1 MKGASMLENLHVK
14 NLALIEEEDITFL
27 DGLHILSGETGAG
40 KSIILGALGLA
51 LGGKVSKDMLR
62 DPGKEALVE
71 AVFRITRDSQ
81 RKQLAELDIE
91 PYDDEVILS
100 RKITESRS
108 VAKINGEMVP
118 AIKMK
123 EVGDI
128 FLDIH
133 GQNDHQSL
141 LHKKKHLEMLDEYAK
156 NEVGPLKERMQTA
169 YKTYAAKQQ
178 EWKEANQLDGDR
190 EREISFLEYEIKEI
204 TEANLE
210 IGEDARF
217 ENQYRRLSNSKR
229 IMEALSEALS
239 EAYQQTSGSDGAS
252 EQVGRAVQRLHQIL
266 SYDEALEPMFESLND
281 IDSLL
286 SDFNRDLSQYMA
298 EAEFD
303 EEMFAQ
309 IDGRLNEINRL
320 KDKYGATIEDIL
332 AAKQEKEDR
341 LEKLMHHEAYLAKLT
356 QALNDAKK
364 EAEDAA
370 FALSGMRKR
379 YAKEL
384 SGKVE
389 EALMDLNFLDVHF
402 SMEFLQTDH
411 IGADGYDD
419 AQFMIRT
426 NPGEPIRPLKD
437 IASGGEM
444 SRIMLAIKTVLAEH
458 DDIDTLI
465 FDEIDAGIS
474 GRTAQA
480 VSEKLHLVAKEHQVI
495 CITHLPQIAAMADH
509 HYLIQKDVV
518 GNETISSIEALSYH
532 DSIKELARMLGGTTI
547 TQTVLD
553 NAKEMK
559 DLAQGKKDV

>member
-229 IMEALSEALS
+229 IMEALSEA
-239 EAYQQTSGSDGAS
+239 YQQTSGSDGAS

-298 EAEFD
+298 ETEFD

-389 EALMDLNFLDVHF
+389 ETLMDLNFLDVHF

>member
-141 LHKKKHLEMLDEYAK
+141 LHKKRHLEMLDEYAK
-156 NEVGPLKERMQTA
+156 NEVGPLKERMQTT

-229 IMEALSEALS
+229 IMEALS

-332 AAKQEKEDR
+332 ATKQEKEDR

>member
-1 MKGASMLENLHVK
+1 MLENLHVK

-169 YKTYAAKQQ
+169 YKTYATKQQ

-229 IMEALSEALS
+229 IMEALS

-298 EAEFD
+298 ETEFD

-437 IASGGEM
+437 VASGGEM

>member
-1 MKGASMLENLHVK
+1 MLENLHVK

-62 DPGKEALVE
+62 DPGKEALIE

-229 IMEALSEALS
+229 IMEALSEA
-239 EAYQQTSGSDGAS
+239 YQQTSGSDGAS

-332 AAKQEKEDR
+332 ATKQEKEDR

-437 IASGGEM
+437 VASGGEM

>member
-71 AVFRITRDSQ
+71 AVFRITWDSQ

-91 PYDDEVILS
+91 PYDDEIILS

-229 IMEALSEALS
+229 IMEALSEA
-239 EAYQQTSGSDGAS
+239 YQQTSGSDGAS

-332 AAKQEKEDR
+332 ATKQEKEDR

-411 IGADGYDD
+411 IGGYDD

>member
-229 IMEALSEALS
+229 IMEALSEA
-239 EAYQQTSGSDGAS
+239 YQQTSGSDGAS

-320 KDKYGATIEDIL
+320 KDKYGATIGDIL

>member
-1 MKGASMLENLHVK
+1 MLENLHVK

-156 NEVGPLKERMQTA
+156 NEVGPFKERMQTA

-229 IMEALSEALS
+229 IMEALSEA
-239 EAYQQTSGSDGAS
+239 YQQTSGSDGAS

-286 SDFNRDLSQYMA
+286 ADFNRDLSQYMA

-356 QALNDAKK
+356 QTLNDAKK

>member
-1 MKGASMLENLHVK
+1 MLENLHVK

-229 IMEALSEALS
+229 IMEALSEA
-239 EAYQQTSGSDGAS
+239 YQQTSGSDGAS

-341 LEKLMHHEAYLAKLT
+341 LEKLMHHEVYLAKLT

>member
-1 MKGASMLENLHVK
+1 MLENLHVK

-128 FLDIH
+128 FLDIY

-229 IMEALSEALS
+229 IMEALS

>member
-91 PYDDEVILS
+91 PYDDEIILS

-108 VAKINGEMVP
+108 VAKINGEIVP

-229 IMEALSEALS
+229 IMEALSEA
-239 EAYQQTSGSDGAS
+239 YQQTSGSDGAS

-332 AAKQEKEDR
+332 ATKQEKEDR

>member
-1 MKGASMLENLHVK
+1 MLENLHVK

-118 AIKMK
+118 ANKMK

-204 TEANLE
+204 TEVNLE

-229 IMEALSEALS
+229 IMEALS

>member
-1 MKGASMLENLHVK
+1 MLENLHVK

-51 LGGKVSKDMLR
+51 LGGKVSKEMLR
-62 DPGKEALVE
+62 DGDKEALVE
-71 AVFRITRDSQ
+71 AVFRVTRESQ
-81 RKQLAELDIE
+81 RKQLAALDVE
-91 PYDDEVILS
+91 PYDDQIILS

-118 AIKMK
+118 AVKMK
-123 EVGDI
+123 QVGDI

-156 NEVGPLKERMQTA
+156 SEVQPLKERMHTA
-169 YKTYAAKQQ
+169 YKKYAQKQQ
-178 EWKEANQLDGDR
+178 EWQDADRVDGDR
-190 EREISFLEYEIKEI
+190 EREISFLEYEIHEI
-204 TEANLE
+204 AEANLQV
-210 IGEDARF
+210 GEDERF
-217 ENQYRRLSNSKR
+217 ESQYRRLSNSKR
-229 IMEALSEALS
+229 IMEALGEA
-239 EAYQQTSGSDGAS
+239 QQMSAGADGAS
-252 EQVGRAVQRLHQIL
+252 DQIGRAIQRLHQVVV
-266 SYDEALEPMFESLND
+266 YDEALSPMLDSLSD

-286 SDFNRDLSQYMA
+286 SDFNRDLSQYMS

-303 EEMFAQ
+303 EELFAQ

-320 KDKYGATIEDIL
+320 KDKYGSTIEQIL
-332 AAKQEKEDR
+332 AAKEEKEER
-341 LEKLMHHEAYLAKLT
+341 LQKLQHYEAYLAKLSEECK
-356 QALNDAKK
+356 QAKK

-370 FALSGMRKR
+370 FALSSMRQR

-384 SGKVE
+384 SKKVE
-389 EALMDLNFLDVHF
+389 DALLDLNFLDVHF
-402 SMEFLQTDH
+402 SMEFLQAEK
-411 IGADGYDD
+411 IGMDGYDD

-559 DLAQGKKDV
+559 ELAQQKKDV

>member
-1 MKGASMLENLHVK
+1 MLENVHVK

-51 LGGKVSKDMLR
+51 LGGKVSKEMLR
-62 DPGKEALVE
+62 DGDKEALVE
-71 AVFRITRDSQ
+71 AVFRVTRESQ
-81 RKQLAELDIE
+81 RKQLAALDVE
-91 PYDDEVILS
+91 PYDDQIILS

-118 AIKMK
+118 AVKMK
-123 EVGDI
+123 QVGDI

-156 NEVGPLKERMQTA
+156 SEVQPLKERMHTA
-169 YKTYAAKQQ
+169 YKKYAQKQQ
-178 EWKEANQLDGDR
+178 EWQDADRMDGDR
-190 EREISFLEYEIKEI
+190 EREISFLEYEIHEI
-204 TEANLE
+204 ADANLQV
-210 IGEDARF
+210 GEDERF
-217 ENQYRRLSNSKR
+217 ESQYRRLSNSKR
-229 IMEALSEALS
+229 IMEALGEA
-239 EAYQQTSGSDGAS
+239 QQMSAGADGAS
-252 EQVGRAVQRLHQIL
+252 DQIGRAIQRLHQVVV
-266 SYDEALEPMFESLND
+266 YDEALSPMLDSLSD

-286 SDFNRDLSQYMA
+286 SDFNRDLSQYMS

-303 EEMFAQ
+303 EELFAQ

-320 KDKYGATIEDIL
+320 KDKYGSTIEQIL
-332 AAKQEKEDR
+332 AAKEEKEER
-341 LEKLMHHEAYLAKLT
+341 LQKLQHYEAYLAKLSEECK
-356 QALNDAKK
+356 QAKK

-370 FALSGMRKR
+370 FALSSMRQH

-384 SGKVE
+384 SKKVE
-389 EALMDLNFLDVHF
+389 DALLDLNFLDVHF
-402 SMEFLQTDH
+402 SMEFLQAEK
-411 IGADGYDD
+411 IGMDGYDD

-480 VSEKLHLVAKEHQVI
+480 VSEKLHLVAKKHQVI

-509 HYLIQKDVV
+509 HYLIQKDVI

-559 DLAQGKKDV
+559 ELAQQKKDV

>member
-1 MKGASMLENLHVK
+1 MLENLHVK

-62 DPGKEALVE
+62 DLGKEALVE

-229 IMEALSEALS
+229 IMEALSEA
-239 EAYQQTSGSDGAS
+239 YQQTSGSDGAS

-332 AAKQEKEDR
+332 ATKQEKEER

>member
-1 MKGASMLENLHVK
+1 MLENLHVK

-40 KSIILGALGLA
+40 QSIILGALGLA
-51 LGGKVSKDMLR
+51 LGGKVSKEMLR
-62 DPGKEALVE
+62 DGDKEALVE
-71 AVFRITRDSQ
+71 AVFRVTRESQ
-81 RKQLAELDIE
+81 RKQLAALDVE
-91 PYDDEVILS
+91 PYDDQIILS

-118 AIKMK
+118 AVKMK
-123 EVGDI
+123 QVGDI

-156 NEVGPLKERMQTA
+156 SEVQPLKERMHTA
-169 YKTYAAKQQ
+169 YKKYAQKQQ
-178 EWKEANQLDGDR
+178 EWQDADRMDGDR
-190 EREISFLEYEIKEI
+190 EREISFLEYEIHEI
-204 TEANLE
+204 ADANLQV
-210 IGEDARF
+210 GEDERF
-217 ENQYRRLSNSKR
+217 ESQYRRLSNSKR
-229 IMEALSEALS
+229 IMEALGEA
-239 EAYQQTSGSDGAS
+239 QQMSAGADGAS
-252 EQVGRAVQRLHQIL
+252 DQIGRAIQRLHQVVV
-266 SYDEALEPMFESLND
+266 YDEALSPMLDSLSD

-286 SDFNRDLSQYMA
+286 SDFNRDLSQYMS

-303 EEMFAQ
+303 EELFAQ

-320 KDKYGATIEDIL
+320 KDKYGSTIEQIL
-332 AAKQEKEDR
+332 AAKEEKEER
-341 LEKLMHHEAYLAKLT
+341 LQKLQHYEAYLAKLSEECK
-356 QALNDAKK
+356 QAKK

-370 FALSGMRKR
+370 FALSSMRQH

-384 SGKVE
+384 SKKVE
-389 EALMDLNFLDVHF
+389 DALLDLNFLDVHF
-402 SMEFLQTDH
+402 SMEFLQAEK
-411 IGADGYDD
+411 IGMDGYDD

-458 DDIDTLI
+458 DYIDTLI

-480 VSEKLHLVAKEHQVI
+480 VSEKLHLVAKKHQVI

-509 HYLIQKDVV
+509 HYLIQKDVI

-559 DLAQGKKDV
+559 ELAQQKKDV

>member
-1 MKGASMLENLHVK
+1 MLENLHVK

-91 PYDDEVILS
+91 PYDDEIILS

-217 ENQYRRLSNSKR
+217 ENQYCRLSNSKR
-229 IMEALSEALS
+229 IMEALS

>member
-1 MKGASMLENLHVK
+1 MLENLHVK

-62 DPGKEALVE
+62 DPGKEALIE

-229 IMEALSEALS
+229 IMEALSEA
-239 EAYQQTSGSDGAS
+239 YQQTSGSDGAS

-332 AAKQEKEDR
+332 ATKQEKEDR

>member
-229 IMEALSEALS
+229 IMEALSEA
-239 EAYQQTSGSDGAS
+239 YQQTSGSDGAS

-332 AAKQEKEDR
+332 ATKQEKEDR

>member
-1 MKGASMLENLHVK
+1 MLENLHVK

-190 EREISFLEYEIKEI
+190 EREISFLEYESKEI

-229 IMEALSEALS
+229 IMEALS

>member
-1 MKGASMLENLHVK
+1 MLENLHVK

-123 EVGDI
+123 QVGDI

-204 TEANLE
+204 TEAKLE

-229 IMEALSEALS
+229 IMEALS

-332 AAKQEKEDR
+332 ATKQEKEDR

>member
-1 MKGASMLENLHVK
+1 MLENLHVK

-51 LGGKVSKDMLR
+51 LGGKVSKEMLR
-62 DPGKEALVE
+62 DGDKEALVE
-71 AVFRITRDSQ
+71 AVFRVTRESQ
-81 RKQLAELDIE
+81 RKQLAALDVE
-91 PYDDEVILS
+91 PYDDQIILS

-118 AIKMK
+118 AVKMK
-123 EVGDI
+123 QVGDI

-156 NEVGPLKERMQTA
+156 SEVQPLKERMHTA
-169 YKTYAAKQQ
+169 YKKYAQKQQ
-178 EWKEANQLDGDR
+178 EWQDADQMDGDR
-190 EREISFLEYEIKEI
+190 EREISFLEYEIHEI
-204 TEANLE
+204 AEANLQV
-210 IGEDARF
+210 GEDERF
-217 ENQYRRLSNSKR
+217 ESQYRRLSNSKR
-229 IMEALSEALS
+229 IMEALGEA
-239 EAYQQTSGSDGAS
+239 QQMSAGADGAS
-252 EQVGRAVQRLHQIL
+252 DQIGRAIQRLHQVVV
-266 SYDEALEPMFESLND
+266 YDEALSPMLDSLSD

-286 SDFNRDLSQYMA
+286 SDFNRDLSQYMS

-303 EEMFAQ
+303 EELFAQ

-320 KDKYGATIEDIL
+320 KDKYGSTIEQIL
-332 AAKQEKEDR
+332 AAKEEKEER
-341 LEKLMHHEAYLAKLT
+341 LQKLQHYEAYLAKLSEECK
-356 QALNDAKK
+356 QAKK

-370 FALSGMRKR
+370 FALSSMRQR

-384 SGKVE
+384 SKKVE
-389 EALMDLNFLDVHF
+389 DALLDLNFLDVHF
-402 SMEFLQTDH
+402 SMEFLQAEK
-411 IGADGYDD
+411 IGMDGYDD

-509 HYLIQKDVV
+509 HYLIQKDVI

-559 DLAQGKKDV
+559 ELAQQKKDV

>member
-1 MKGASMLENLHVK
+1 MLENLHVK

-229 IMEALSEALS
+229 IMEALSEA
-239 EAYQQTSGSDGAS
+239 YQQTSGSDGAS

-332 AAKQEKEDR
+332 ATKQEKEER

>member
-14 NLALIEEEDITFL
+14 NLALIEEEDITFV

-210 IGEDARF
+210 IGEDASF

-229 IMEALSEALS
+229 IMEALS

-332 AAKQEKEDR
+332 ATKQEKEDR

>member
-1 MKGASMLENLHVK
+1 MLENLHVK

-51 LGGKVSKDMLR
+51 LGGKVSKEMLR
-62 DPGKEALVE
+62 DGDKEALVE
-71 AVFRITRDSQ
+71 AVFHVTRESQ
-81 RKQLAELDIE
+81 RKQLAALDVE
-91 PYDDEVILS
+91 PYDDQIILS

-118 AIKMK
+118 AVKMK
-123 EVGDI
+123 QVGDI

-156 NEVGPLKERMQTA
+156 SEVQPLKERMHTA
-169 YKTYAAKQQ
+169 YKKYAQKQQ
-178 EWKEANQLDGDR
+178 EWQDADRMDGDR
-190 EREISFLEYEIKEI
+190 EREISFLEYEIHEI
-204 TEANLE
+204 ADANLQV
-210 IGEDARF
+210 GEDERF
-217 ENQYRRLSNSKR
+217 ESQYRRLSNSKR
-229 IMEALSEALS
+229 IMEALGEA
-239 EAYQQTSGSDGAS
+239 QQMSAGADGAS
-252 EQVGRAVQRLHQIL
+252 DQIGRAIQRLHQVVV
-266 SYDEALEPMFESLND
+266 YDEALSPMLDSLSD

-286 SDFNRDLSQYMA
+286 SDFNRDLSQYMS

-303 EEMFAQ
+303 EELFAQ

-320 KDKYGATIEDIL
+320 KDKYGSTIEQIL
-332 AAKQEKEDR
+332 AAKEEKEER
-341 LEKLMHHEAYLAKLT
+341 LQKLQHYEEYLAKLSEECK
-356 QALNDAKK
+356 QAKK

-370 FALSGMRKR
+370 FALSSMRQR

-384 SGKVE
+384 SKKVE
-389 EALMDLNFLDVHF
+389 DALLDLNFLDVHF
-402 SMEFLQTDH
+402 SMEFLQAEK
-411 IGADGYDD
+411 IGVDGYDD

-559 DLAQGKKDV
+559 ELAQQKKDV

>member
-1 MKGASMLENLHVK
+1 MLENLHVK

-229 IMEALSEALS
+229 IMEALSEA
-239 EAYQQTSGSDGAS
+239 YQQTSGSDGAS

-298 EAEFD
+298 ETEFD

-309 IDGRLNEINRL
+309 IPGRLNEINRL

>member
-1 MKGASMLENLHVK
+1 MLENLHVK

-51 LGGKVSKDMLR
+51 LGGKVSKEMLR
-62 DPGKEALVE
+62 DGDKEALVE
-71 AVFRITRDSQ
+71 AVFRVTRESQ
-81 RKQLAELDIE
+81 RKQLAALDVE
-91 PYDDEVILS
+91 PYDDQIILS

-118 AIKMK
+118 AVKMK
-123 EVGDI
+123 QVGDI

-156 NEVGPLKERMQTA
+156 SEVQPLKERMHTA
-169 YKTYAAKQQ
+169 YKKYAQKQQ
-178 EWKEANQLDGDR
+178 EWQDADRMDGDR
-190 EREISFLEYEIKEI
+190 EREISFLEHEIHEI
-204 TEANLE
+204 ADANLQV
-210 IGEDARF
+210 GEDERF
-217 ENQYRRLSNSKR
+217 ESQYRRLSNSKR
-229 IMEALSEALS
+229 IMEALGEA
-239 EAYQQTSGSDGAS
+239 QQMSAGADGAS
-252 EQVGRAVQRLHQIL
+252 DQIGRAVQRLHQVVV
-266 SYDEALEPMFESLND
+266 YDEALSPMLDSLSD

-286 SDFNRDLSQYMA
+286 SDFNRDLSQYMS

-303 EEMFAQ
+303 EELFAQ

-320 KDKYGATIEDIL
+320 KDKYGSTIEQIL
-332 AAKQEKEDR
+332 AAKEEKEER
-341 LEKLMHHEAYLAKLT
+341 LQKLQHYEAYLAKLSEECK
-356 QALNDAKK
+356 QAKK

-370 FALSGMRKR
+370 FALSSMRQH

-384 SGKVE
+384 SKKVE
-389 EALMDLNFLDVHF
+389 DALLDLNFLDVHF
-402 SMEFLQTDH
+402 SMEFLQAEK
-411 IGADGYDD
+411 IGMDGYDD

-509 HYLIQKDVV
+509 HYLIQKDVI

-559 DLAQGKKDV
+559 ELAQQKKDV

>member
-1 MKGASMLENLHVK
+1 MLENLHVK

-156 NEVGPLKERMQTA
+156 NEVGTLKERMQTA

-210 IGEDARF
+210 IGEDACF

-229 IMEALSEALS
+229 IMEALS

>member
-1 MKGASMLENLHVK
+1 MLENLHVK

-123 EVGDI
+123 EVGEI

-229 IMEALSEALS
+229 IMEALSEA
-239 EAYQQTSGSDGAS
+239 YQQTSGSDGAS

-332 AAKQEKEDR
+332 ATKQEKEDR

>member
-1 MKGASMLENLHVK
+1 MLENLHVK

-229 IMEALSEALS
+229 IMEALSEA
-239 EAYQQTSGSDGAS
+239 YQQTSGSDGAS
-252 EQVGRAVQRLHQIL
+252 EQVGRAVQRLHQTL

-332 AAKQEKEDR
+332 AAKQAKEDR

>member
-1 MKGASMLENLHVK
+1 MLENLHVK

-128 FLDIH
+128 LLDIH

-229 IMEALSEALS
+229 IMEALS

>member
-1 MKGASMLENLHVK
+1 MLENLHVK

-51 LGGKVSKDMLR
+51 LGGKVSKEMLR
-62 DPGKEALVE
+62 DGDKEALVE
-71 AVFRITRDSQ
+71 AVFRVTRESQ
-81 RKQLAELDIE
+81 RQQLAALDVE
-91 PYDDEVILS
+91 PYDDQIILS

-118 AIKMK
+118 AVKMK
-123 EVGDI
+123 QVGDI

-156 NEVGPLKERMQTA
+156 SEVQPLKERMHTA
-169 YKTYAAKQQ
+169 YKKYAQKQQ
-178 EWKEANQLDGDR
+178 EWQDADRMDGDR
-190 EREISFLEYEIKEI
+190 EREISFLEHEIHEI
-204 TEANLE
+204 ADANLQV
-210 IGEDARF
+210 GEDERF
-217 ENQYRRLSNSKR
+217 ESQYRRLSNSKR
-229 IMEALSEALS
+229 IMEALGEA
-239 EAYQQTSGSDGAS
+239 QQMSAGADGAS
-252 EQVGRAVQRLHQIL
+252 DQIGRAIQRLHQVVV
-266 SYDEALEPMFESLND
+266 YDEALSPMLDSLSD

-286 SDFNRDLSQYMA
+286 SDFNRDLSQYMS

-303 EEMFAQ
+303 EELFAQ

-320 KDKYGATIEDIL
+320 KDKYGSTIEQIL
-332 AAKQEKEDR
+332 AAKEEKEER
-341 LEKLMHHEAYLAKLT
+341 LKKLQHYEAYLAKLIEECK
-356 QALNDAKK
+356 QAKK

-370 FALSGMRKR
+370 FALSSMRQH

-384 SGKVE
+384 SKKVE
-389 EALMDLNFLDVHF
+389 DALLDLNFLDVHF
-402 SMEFLQTDH
+402 SMEFLQAEK
-411 IGADGYDD
+411 IGMDGYDD

-509 HYLIQKDVV
+509 HYLIQKDVI

-559 DLAQGKKDV
+559 ELAQQKKDV

>member
-1 MKGASMLENLHVK
+1 MLENLHVK

-229 IMEALSEALS
+229 IMEALSEA
-239 EAYQQTSGSDGAS
+239 YQQTSGSDGAS

-332 AAKQEKEDR
+332 ATKQEKEDR

-389 EALMDLNFLDVHF
+389 EALMDLKFLDVHF